1 MPVKVCGLI
10 TVRQRPGTA
19 KGVLFVT
26 VEDETG
32 FANLVL
38 WGKVFEK
45 YRREIL
51 QAKLLMV
58 TGRIQVEGLV
68 IHVVVQQCFN
78 LNSWLLELESNPEGT
93 AEGVFY
99 KGRNFK

>member
-1 MPVKVCGLI
+1 MYCPLI
-10 TVRQRPGTA
+10 NYRLSKTGCQLRYV
-19 KGVLFVT
+19 VL
-26 VEDETG
+26 
-32 FANLVL
+32 
-38 WGKVFEK
+38 
-45 YRREIL
+45 
-51 QAKLLMV
+51 LLMV

>member
-1 MPVKVCGLI
+1 
-10 TVRQRPGTA
+10 
-19 KGVLFVT
+19 
-26 VEDETG
+26 
-32 FANLVL
+32 
-38 WGKVFEK
+38 
-45 YRREIL
+45 
-51 QAKLLMV
+51 LMV